1 MNVLKDNYSESAV
14 NRGIVVIIDIIFL
27 GILWLLC
34 CLPVITIGPASCAF
48 YHAMVKCVR
57 HGRGHVGASFF
68 KALKDNFKTSF
79 ILWLMFLL
87 LIGLWIADMYAMNLL
102 DPEGTKLMSG
112 ISAYLIIPVLIPL
125 PWVFAYI
132 SRFENSTWDTL
143 KFSVFLS
150 IKNLARTVMLLLLA
164 AAFIIL
170 GWIFP
175 ALIPL
180 LPGFC
185 CLLMSFQ
192 IEPVFKNITKELE
205 SDSNEDKWYNE

>member
-1 MNVLKDNYSESAV
+1 MTRLKIFPEESNINNLFPTLV
-14 NRGIVVIIDIIFL
+14 DMLLL
-27 GILWLLC
+27 GLLWLLC
-34 CLPVITIGPASCAF
+34 CLPIVTIGPASCAF
-48 YHAMVKCVR
+48 YHAIVKCVR
-57 HGRGHVGASFF
+57 HGRGHAASTFF
-68 KALKDNFKTSF
+68 KALKENFKPAF
-79 ILWLMFLL
+79 LLWLSFLL
-87 LIGLWIADMYAMNLL
+87 LICLWLVDMYAMNLL

-132 SRFENSTWDTL
+132 SRFDNSVWDTL

-150 IKNLARTVMLLLLA
+150 IKNLARTVMLLLIA
-164 AAFIIL
+164 AAFITL

-192 IEPVFKNITKELE
+192 TEPVFKAITSELE
-205 SDSNEDKWYNE
+205 SDNNEDKWYNE

>member
-1 MNVLKDNYSESAV
+1 MNVLKDNYRESAV
-14 NRGIVVIIDIIFL
+14 SGGIVVIIDIIFL

-34 CLPVITIGPASCAF
+34 CLPIITIGPASCAF
-48 YHAMVKCVR
+48 YHAIVKCVR
-57 HGRGHVGASFF
+57 HGRGHTGATFF
-68 KALKDNFKTSF
+68 KSLKGNFKPAF
-79 ILWLMFLL
+79 LLWLIFLL
-87 LIGLWIADMYAMNLL
+87 LICLWLADMYAMNLL
-102 DPEGTKLMSG
+102 DPEGAKLMSG

-132 SRFENSTWDTL
+132 SRFENSVWDTL

-150 IKNLARTVMLLLLA
+150 IKNLARTVMLLLIA
-164 AAFIIL
+164 AAFVIL
-170 GWIFP
+170 GWLFP

-192 IEPVFKNITKELE
+192 TEPVFKKITAELE

>member
-34 CLPVITIGPASCAF
+34 CLPVVTIGPASCAF

-57 HGRGHVGASFF
+57 HGRAHVGASFF

-79 ILWLMFLL
+79 IIWLIFLL
-87 LIGLWIADMYAMNLL
+87 LIGLWFADMYAMNLL